1 MREQLVWKGVK
12 HRFFRR
18 GKREV
23 QFVYERCTKQF
34 GYVQGTVCL
43 EQMQEKVWLIEAQGT
58 VRLGEVP
65 GTVWLVE
72 AQGTV
77 CLGRG
82 ARNSLSSRSTRYSL
96 FAGRGASKRLVGR
109 SERCSLFGRDA
120 EQFYW

>member
-1 MREQLVWKGVK
+1 M
-12 HRFFRR
+12 
-18 GKREV
+18 
-23 QFVYERCTKQF
+23 
-34 GYVQGTVCL
+34 QGTVCL
-43 EQMQEKVWLIEAQGT
+43 EQMQEKVWLIVAQGT

-77 CLGRG
+77 CLVRG